1 MDKDTKKSGN
11 LPKNARFFI
20 PIETNYVSKKRGIH
34 PEMRCKSKECEI
46 NPSLPKRATMQA
58 SIEGSKN
65 CFSLLKLG

>member
-1 MDKDTKKSGN
+1 MDKDTQNQGICQRM
-11 LPKNARFFI
+11 PVFFI
-20 PIETNYVSKKRGIH
+20 PIGTIYVSKKRGIH